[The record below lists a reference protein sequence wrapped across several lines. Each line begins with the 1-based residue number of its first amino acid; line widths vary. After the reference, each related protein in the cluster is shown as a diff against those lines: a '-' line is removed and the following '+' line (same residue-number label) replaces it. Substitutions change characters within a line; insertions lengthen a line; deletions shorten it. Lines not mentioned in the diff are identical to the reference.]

1 MGKIEKIESVE
12 VGLLVPYANNAKIH
26 GKNQLEMLKKSI
38 QEFGFLTPCLIDKDF
53 NLIAGHGRVMAAKA
67 LGMKEIPCV
76 YVEGLSEEQRRA
88 YILADNRLGELGE
101 WDMDLVFEELNSLN
115 DMDFDVSLTGFD
127 FDGMNSSEPEAEED
141 DFEEDIPEE
150 PKSKPGDLYQLG
162 KHRLICG
169 DSSDVTVMQK
179 LLGGGSVSLYITDP
193 PYNVNYEGKAKNHL
207 KIQNDSMSD
216 DDFKNFLRSSFF
228 AADTVMNPGAAYYV
242 FYAGRKELELFTACK
257 EIGWPI
263 KQVLIWNKSSMVLGR
278 QDYQWKHEPCIYG
291 WKEGAS
297 HYFINDRTLTTVID
311 EKRPAKNLLH
321 PTMKPIELISQFI
334 KNSSREHDNVLDSFG
349 GSGSTL
355 IACEQLKRN
364 CYMCELDP
372 RYVDVI
378 IDRWESLTGEKAKLI
393 EE

>member
-1 MGKIEKIESVE
+1 MGKIDKIESVE

-115 DMDFDVSLTGFD
+115 YMDFDVSLTGFD
-127 FDGMNSSEPEAEED
+127 FDGMNSSKPEAEED

-179 LLGGGSVSLYITDP
+179 LLGG
-193 PYNVNYEGKAKNHL
+193 AA
-207 KIQNDSMSD
+207 
-216 DDFKNFLRSSFF
+216 FL
-228 AADTVMNPGAAYYV
+228 
-242 FYAGRKELELFTACK
+242 
-257 EIGWPI
+257 
-263 KQVLIWNKSSMVLGR
+263 
-278 QDYQWKHEPCIYG
+278 CILQT
-291 WKEGAS
+291 
-297 HYFINDRTLTTVID
+297 RLTMWIM
-311 EKRPAKNLLH
+311 R
-321 PTMKPIELISQFI
+321 
-334 KNSSREHDNVLDSFG
+334 
-349 GSGSTL
+349 
-355 IACEQLKRN
+355 
-364 CYMCELDP
+364 
-372 RYVDVI
+372 
-378 IDRWESLTGEKAKLI
+378 AKLKTI
-393 EE
+393 

>member
-115 DMDFDVSLTGFD
+115 YMDFDVSLTGFD
-127 FDGMNSSEPEAEED
+127 FDGMNSSKPEAEED

-179 LLGGGSVSLYITDP
+179 LLGG
-193 PYNVNYEGKAKNHL
+193 AA
-207 KIQNDSMSD
+207 
-216 DDFKNFLRSSFF
+216 FL
-228 AADTVMNPGAAYYV
+228 
-242 FYAGRKELELFTACK
+242 
-257 EIGWPI
+257 
-263 KQVLIWNKSSMVLGR
+263 
-278 QDYQWKHEPCIYG
+278 CILQT
-291 WKEGAS
+291 
-297 HYFINDRTLTTVID
+297 RLTMWIM
-311 EKRPAKNLLH
+311 R
-321 PTMKPIELISQFI
+321 
-334 KNSSREHDNVLDSFG
+334 
-349 GSGSTL
+349 
-355 IACEQLKRN
+355 
-364 CYMCELDP
+364 
-372 RYVDVI
+372 
-378 IDRWESLTGEKAKLI
+378 AKLKTI
-393 EE
+393 

>member
-12 VGLLVPYANNAKIH
+12 VGLLIPYANNAKIH

-76 YVEGLSEEQRRA
+76 YVEGLNEEQRRA

-179 LLGGGSVSLYITDP
+179 LLGG
-193 PYNVNYEGKAKNHL
+193 AA
-207 KIQNDSMSD
+207 
-216 DDFKNFLRSSFF
+216 FL
-228 AADTVMNPGAAYYV
+228 
-242 FYAGRKELELFTACK
+242 
-257 EIGWPI
+257 
-263 KQVLIWNKSSMVLGR
+263 
-278 QDYQWKHEPCIYG
+278 CILQT
-291 WKEGAS
+291 
-297 HYFINDRTLTTVID
+297 RLTMWI
-311 EKRPAKNLLH
+311 
-321 PTMKPIELISQFI
+321 M
-334 KNSSREHDNVLDSFG
+334 
-349 GSGSTL
+349 
-355 IACEQLKRN
+355 
-364 CYMCELDP
+364 
-372 RYVDVI
+372 
-378 IDRWESLTGEKAKLI
+378 KAKLKTI
-393 EE
+393 

>member
-76 YVEGLSEEQRRA
+76 YIEGLSEEQRRA

-115 DMDFDVSLTGFD
+115 DMDFDVSITGFD

-179 LLGGGSVSLYITDP
+179 LLGG
-193 PYNVNYEGKAKNHL
+193 AA
-207 KIQNDSMSD
+207 
-216 DDFKNFLRSSFF
+216 FL
-228 AADTVMNPGAAYYV
+228 
-242 FYAGRKELELFTACK
+242 
-257 EIGWPI
+257 
-263 KQVLIWNKSSMVLGR
+263 
-278 QDYQWKHEPCIYG
+278 CILQT
-291 WKEGAS
+291 
-297 HYFINDRTLTTVID
+297 RLTMWIM
-311 EKRPAKNLLH
+311 R
-321 PTMKPIELISQFI
+321 
-334 KNSSREHDNVLDSFG
+334 
-349 GSGSTL
+349 
-355 IACEQLKRN
+355 
-364 CYMCELDP
+364 
-372 RYVDVI
+372 
-378 IDRWESLTGEKAKLI
+378 AKLKTI
-393 EE
+393 

>member
-1 MGKIEKIESVE
+1 
-12 VGLLVPYANNAKIH
+12 
-26 GKNQLEMLKKSI
+26 
-38 QEFGFLTPCLIDKDF
+38 
-53 NLIAGHGRVMAAKA
+53 
-67 LGMKEIPCV
+67 
-76 YVEGLSEEQRRA
+76 
-88 YILADNRLGELGE
+88 
-101 WDMDLVFEELNSLN
+101 MD
-115 DMDFDVSLTGFD
+115 
-127 FDGMNSSEPEAEED
+127 
-141 DFEEDIPEE
+141 
-150 PKSKPGDLYQLG
+150 
-162 KHRLICG
+162 
-169 DSSDVTVMQK
+169 
-179 LLGGGSVSLYITDP
+179 
-193 PYNVNYEGKAKNHL
+193 YEGKAKNHL

-216 DDFKNFLRSSFF
+216 DDFKNFLRSAFF

-242 FYAGRKELELFTACK
+242 FYAGGKELELFTACK

-378 IDRWESLTGEKAKLI
+378 IDRWENLTGEKAKLI